1 MSAQTLTRP
10 GRRTTVLACGLACGL
25 ALAGALAGDPA
36 AVRRVRSDP
45 GAVGLLRA
53 AADAARRV
61 PYEGR
66 RFLTTWSRNRS
77 STSLVAVSHTPGE
90 GVRYHRS
97 GPSGST
103 GSASSTGEVFRPDPA
118 GGGDAGLTSATLA
131 LLTRNYSVVRAA
143 DTTVCG
149 RRARV
154 VEARRADGTAAGR
167 FWLDAQTGLVLHR
180 ELIDATGRPV
190 VVSGFTEISYTV
202 QAKVAVPYGLG
213 GTRGGISRFPGTG
226 TDGSAAARGGGH
238 VAALWGDRLDRAD
251 LAGLRER
258 GWPVPKDL
266 PGHLTLY
273 EARRETGGDGPVH
286 LSYSDGLAS
295 VSVFVQ
301 RGRLDERA
309 MTGWRRGVRSGRT
322 VFRREEL
329 RRWAVSAGRGYVY
342 TVLTDA
348 PQSTA
353 VAVAASMPG
362 GSTPFWTRVSRGA
375 HRLASSV
382 NPFD

>member
-1 MSAQTLTRP
+1 MSAKTLTRP
-10 GRRTTVLACGLACGL
+10 GRRTSVLACGLAGAL
-25 ALAGALAGDPA
+25 ALAGALSGDPA

-77 STSLVAVSHTPGE
+77 STSRVAVSHTPGE
-90 GVRYHRS
+90 GVRYRS
-97 GPSGST
+97 GTGGGPTGST
-103 GSASSTGEVFRPDPA
+103 GSTGEVFRPDQA
-118 GGGDAGLTSATLA
+118 DADGAGLTSATLG

-143 DTTVCG
+143 DATICG

-167 FWLDAQTGLVLHR
+167 FWIDAQTGLVLHR
-180 ELIDATGRPV
+180 ELIDATGHPV
-190 VVSGFTEISYTV
+190 VVSGFSEISYTV
-202 QAKVAVPYGLG
+202 QATGAAPYGLG
-213 GTRGGISRFPGTG
+213 GTRGGISRFPGSG
-226 TDGSAAARGGGH
+226 TDGSAARGSGS
-238 VAALWGDRLDRAD
+238 VATLWGERLDGAD
-251 LAGLRER
+251 LAGLRDR

-266 PGHLTLY
+266 PGRLTLY
-273 EARRETGGDGPVH
+273 EARRETGGDGSVH

-301 RGRLDERA
+301 RGHLDERA
-309 MTGWRRGVRSGRT
+309 LSGWRKGVRDGRT
-322 VFRREEL
+322 VYRREAL
-329 RRWAVSAGRGYVY
+329 RRWAVSAGDGYVY

-362 GSTPFWTRVSRGA
+362 GSTPFWTRVSRGS
-375 HRLASSV
+375 HRLASWV
-382 NPFD
+382 NPFG